1 MNIKKNCDDWMD
13 YVYTEWLDGLAR
25 KERASYLRDS
35 TKNIVK
41 RMRDAVNSEK
51 TEEAWNLLEQLK
63 RLNEGFDSEAR
74 IEKYK
79 DEKPESYMECA
90 LITYELGYLR
100 DALELFQTAIGYFHN
115 STYKAA
121 CYWMAGCVQWQ
132 LPVRAESAV
141 LSWERS
147 LQLMDDFIPDDVSYA
162 TDPTLKEKYKN
173 AVENMKD
180 AIDKATRHGY
190 PHPPP
195 ETISVK
201 DKPVFSVAYSA
212 RLKFNSLP
220 YYGSIPAGDPVAALS
235 HSDGEIEMESLEI
248 EGNSYNVF
256 NIKNEGEVELKPSA
270 EYFLMKVVG
279 NSMNIATPV
288 KIENGDYVLLKNT
301 RLATNNDIV
310 AAAVIGKGEPD
321 VATLKRYSTD
331 DSGYYLDSES
341 NLETI
346 HIDMSDA
353 DYIQGVVVAIL
364 KPADD

>member
-1 MNIKKNCDDWMD
+1 MN
-13 YVYTEWLDGLAR
+13 YVYAEWLDGFV
-25 KERASYLRDS
+25 KKVQPTNLRDS
-35 TKNIVK
+35 TKNMVE
-41 RMRDAVNSEK
+41 RMRAALRYER
-51 TEEAWNLLEQLK
+51 TEEAWNLLERLK
-63 RLNEGFDSEAR
+63 RFNEGFDAETR

-79 DEKPESYMECA
+79 HEKPESYMECA
-90 LITYELGYLR
+90 LIAYELGYLR
-100 DALELFQTAIGYFHN
+100 DALELFQIAIGYFHN
-115 STYKAA
+115 STYKAV

-132 LPVRAESAV
+132 LPARAESAV

-147 LQLMDDFIPDDVSYA
+147 LQLMDDFIPDNLGYA

-195 ETISVK
+195 NMPAETKINQS
-201 DKPVFSVAYSA
+201 AYSA

>member
-1 MNIKKNCDDWMD
+1 MTTKENCDLWMN
-13 YVYTEWLDGLAR
+13 YVYTEWLDGLVR
-25 KERASYLRDS
+25 KDQASYLRDS
-35 TKNIVK
+35 TKNMVNRMKKAVK
-41 RMRDAVNSEK
+41 HEGAEG
-51 TEEAWNLLEQLK
+51 AWNLLEQLK

-74 IEKYK
+74 TEKYK

-90 LITYELGYLR
+90 LIAYELGYLR
-100 DALELFQTAIGYFHN
+100 DALELFQIAIGYFHN
-115 STYKAA
+115 STYKAV

-132 LPVRAESAV
+132 LPARSEAAV

-147 LQLMDDFIPDDVSYA
+147 QQLMDDFGSDKLGYT
-162 TDPTLKEKYKN
+162 TDPTLKEKYKK
-173 AVENMKD
+173 AIEDMKG
-180 AIDKATRHGY
+180 AINKATRHGH

-195 ETISVK
+195 DILNVK
-201 DKPVFSVAYSA
+201 DKPALSIAYSA

-256 NIKNEGEVELKPSA
+256 NLNKENEIQLKPS
-270 EYFLMKVVG
+270 EQYFLMKVVG
-279 NSMNIATPV
+279 DSMNIATPV

-301 RLATNNDIV
+301 RHAKYSDIV
-310 AAAVIGKGEPD
+310 AAVVIAEDP
-321 VATLKRYSTD
+321 VVTLKRYHTD
-331 DSGYYLDSES
+331 DSGRFLMYES
-341 NLETI
+341 SVDI
-346 HIDMSDA
+346 KPAIPMSDD